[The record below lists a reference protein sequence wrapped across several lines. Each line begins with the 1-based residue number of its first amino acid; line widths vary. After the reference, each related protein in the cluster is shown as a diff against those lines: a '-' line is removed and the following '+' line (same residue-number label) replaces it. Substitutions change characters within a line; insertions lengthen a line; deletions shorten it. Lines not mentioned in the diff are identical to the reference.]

1 MSNWSIRKRLFV
13 ATAFFTL
20 ICVALFQLLWVPRVT
35 TVLVEAERREVQRQV
50 DVLID
55 GLVPFILSNQNAA
68 IYETLNN
75 IEDQFENWHRILVV
89 RDDDR
94 QIYPLHDVEQAT
106 GANII
111 GMSRDIH
118 IRGET
123 WGRIE
128 IDVDLS
134 EQLASLHSELRRLGA
149 AALSFLTLSIAV
161 LGFFVDRIITKRL
174 VKLAAAADK
183 LGAGDYDAE
192 LPRPGND
199 EVGRLTESFGA
210 MRHRIVENIS
220 SFNEARQQ
228 AETALETKS
237 RFLATVSHE
246 LRTPLNGII
255 PVAEILEASPLDA
268 HQIKLVETIKQSSRS
283 LLTIVDDILDLT
295 QMEEGRLELRR
306 VRFEPRKLVEG
317 VTDMLKA
324 SAQEKALSLNYDV
337 DAGVGTYFG
346 DEDRIRQILV
356 NLTGNAIKFTETGGV
371 TIRCRWLSE
380 AEGRSQI
387 QFEVEDSGIGIK
399 EADHERIFVRFEQAE
414 GGLARRFGGSGLGLA
429 ITKSLVDALGGEMG
443 LRSEYGKGSVFSLTI
458 PLDNADAENG
468 MKLEAEHGF
477 SQDARCPHAGATEA
491 FDILVVD
498 DNTINLEITKAILG
512 THGHRVQTV
521 TNGREAVTA
530 AEHSDFDLILM
541 DVHMSEMDG
550 LEATRRIRALPS
562 GRSGTL
568 IIALTASI
576 FDDDK
581 SRCLAAGM
589 NDVLAKPFTH
599 ETILRSVEKLRVA

>member
-35 TVLVEAERREVQRQV
+35 AVLVEAERREVQRQV

-220 SFNEARQQ
+220 SINEARQQ

-255 PVAEILEASPLDA
+255 PVADILEASPLDA
-268 HQIKLVETIKQSSRS
+268 HQLKLVDTIKQSSRS

-387 QFEVEDSGIGIK
+387 QFEV
-399 EADHERIFVRFEQAE
+399 
-414 GGLARRFGGSGLGLA
+414 
-429 ITKSLVDALGGEMG
+429 
-443 LRSEYGKGSVFSLTI
+443 
-458 PLDNADAENG
+458 
-468 MKLEAEHGF
+468 
-477 SQDARCPHAGATEA
+477 
-491 FDILVVD
+491 
-498 DNTINLEITKAILG
+498 
-512 THGHRVQTV
+512 
-521 TNGREAVTA
+521 
-530 AEHSDFDLILM
+530 
-541 DVHMSEMDG
+541 
-550 LEATRRIRALPS
+550 
-562 GRSGTL
+562 
-568 IIALTASI
+568 
-576 FDDDK
+576 
-581 SRCLAAGM
+581 
-589 NDVLAKPFTH
+589 
-599 ETILRSVEKLRVA
+599 